1 MAAISRSIRLLETFL
16 SLPMGAVHQATQ
28 ILKFSGFPV
37 KVFFLTFS
45 KIENKIIKRTVNL
58 LRMYGSKPQAWSKI
72 TPSKAFKSISRHI
85 RNLDENM
92 LIE

>member
-1 MAAISRSIRLLETFL
+1 MAAISRSIRLIETFL

-58 LRMYGSKPQAWSKI
+58 LRMYGSKPQASFKI
-72 TPSKAFKSISRHI
+72 NYC
-85 RNLDENM
+85 NLT
-92 LIE
+92 